1 MTLLL
6 IRHGETPLNVAR
18 VLQPADTPL
27 SARGIEQAQALA
39 RRLSGMQ
46 IAAIVSSDLPRA
58 RHTAELIAA
67 ASGVPIEISELL
79 RERNFGDWRGLAY
92 DTLPVNPLTMADAP
106 PGGESAA
113 VFEARVAQAF
123 ALVVQRASRLAT
135 GALVVVSHGLV
146 LRAMLGAHIQLP
158 EGVAVPAHMGNT
170 CVNVVDA
177 LPPHAASLVNCTRH
191 LDPATGDD
199 PQALSGG

>member
-1 MTLLL
+1 MSLLL
-6 IRHGETPLNVAR
+6 IRHGETALNVAR

-39 RRLSGMQ
+39 RRLAGMQ
-46 IAAIVSSDLPRA
+46 VAAIVTSDLPRA

-79 RERNFGDWRGLAY
+79 RERSFGDWRGLAY
-92 DTLPVNPLTMADAP
+92 DTLPVNPLLMTAAP

-123 ALVVQRASRLAT
+123 ALVVRRASRIT
-135 GALVVVSHGLV
+135 SGALVVVSHGLV
-146 LRAMLGAHIQLP
+146 LRAMLGAHIGLP
-158 EGVAVPAHMGNT
+158 DGIAVPAHMGNT

-177 LPPHAASLVNCTRH
+177 RPPHTASLVNCTRH
-191 LDPATGDD
+191 LDATTHDD
-199 PQALSGG
+199 ARALSGG